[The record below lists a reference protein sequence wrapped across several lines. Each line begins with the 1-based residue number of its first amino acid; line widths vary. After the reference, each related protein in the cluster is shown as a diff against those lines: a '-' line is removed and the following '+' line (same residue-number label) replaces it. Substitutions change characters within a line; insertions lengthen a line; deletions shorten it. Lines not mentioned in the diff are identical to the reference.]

1 MKKIILVL
9 LSALLLMGAAFAQSA
24 GTSSYE
30 KKLSKM
36 MKAQGVEKTFKTSVS
51 MMVKQFKMINTDV
64 PAEVWDELEV
74 EFEKA
79 SIDEL
84 ISMLVPVYQ
93 RHLTESDLDAIIQFY
108 ETPVGKKLAK
118 ATPAISEES
127 MQVGQQWGAKIGEI
141 VAKRLEEKG
150 Y

>member
-1 MKKIILVL
+1 MKKSIVIL
-9 LSALLLMGAAFAQSA
+9 LSSFLLMGGVFAQSA

-30 KKLSKM
+30 KKLAKM
-36 MKAQGVEKTFKTSVS
+36 MKAQGVEETFKSSVG
-51 MMVKQFKMINTDV
+51 MMVKQFKMINTEV
-64 PAEVWDELEV
+64 PAEVWDELET

-84 ISMLVPVYQ
+84 ITMLVPVYQ
-93 RHLTESDLDAIIQFY
+93 KHLSESDLDGIIKFY
-108 ETPVGKKLAK
+108 DSPIGKKLAK
-118 ATPAISEES
+118 ATPAISQES
-127 MQVGQQWGAKIGEI
+127 MQVGQQWGMKIGEI